1 MQFKETA
8 RLGAFALIAVTIVSI
23 LLMIAYSNVQ
33 GLRTQSKLGCIHWPN
48 PLQITSERVK
58 QCQELS
64 EKYCIIPCVTW
75 GKAED
80 KVMDSLFFSCRPLC
94 WN

>member
-8 RLGAFALIAVTIVSI
+8 RIGALALLSITVMSI
-23 LLMIAYSNVQ
+23 LLMSAYTNVQ

-80 KVMDSLFFSCRPLC
+80 KVPSFIIFYLDYFFF
-94 WN
+94 